1 MIIEIGS
8 KDVRDPIVVI
18 WRQNVNYYY
27 YSVMGFLVI
36 ADLILLERVGG
47 EKSES
52 LSRQHAQG
60 RASPTNHFHG
70 FGSKAKTNQLVRW
83 LQFFIILINSNAIF
97 FSKFGQAQNFNFF
110 LN

>member
-8 KDVRDPIVVI
+8 KDVRDPVMVI
-18 WRQNVNYYY
+18 WRQNVNYYDY
-27 YSVMGFLVI
+27 NV

-60 RASPTNHFHG
+60 RTSPTNHFHG
-70 FGSKAKTNQLVRW
+70 FGSKAKTNQLVR
-83 LQFFIILINSNAIF
+83 
-97 FSKFGQAQNFNFF
+97 
-110 LN
+110 